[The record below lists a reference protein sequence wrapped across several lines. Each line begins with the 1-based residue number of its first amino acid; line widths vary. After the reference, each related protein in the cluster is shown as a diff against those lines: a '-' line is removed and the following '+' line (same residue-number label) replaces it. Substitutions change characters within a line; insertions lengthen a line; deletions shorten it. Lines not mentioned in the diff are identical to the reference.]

1 MDVCKKRNPEADKI
15 LAERFGFGGT
25 LQCNG
30 QCGSRG
36 HGPYGSQIG
45 RTIMADNLQ
54 RIFSGIDSCKDVKK
68 SHPDKMPG
76 KHQYDDLQ
84 KKQAAVW

>member
-1 MDVCKKRNPEADKI
+1 MDVCKKRDPEADKI

-54 RIFSGIDSCKDVKK
+54 RIFSGIDSCKDIKK
-68 SHPDKMPG
+68 SHPDKMSG

-84 KKQAAVW
+84 KNR